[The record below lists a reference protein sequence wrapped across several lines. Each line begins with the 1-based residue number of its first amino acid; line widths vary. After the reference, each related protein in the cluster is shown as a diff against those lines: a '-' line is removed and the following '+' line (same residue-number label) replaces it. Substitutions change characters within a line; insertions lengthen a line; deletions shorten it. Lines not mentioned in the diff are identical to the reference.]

1 MAKKNEP
8 KEEAFSE
15 EELDDLIE
23 IFLEIEGPDE
33 KTFRR
38 LNQFIQLYFSPTVTG
53 LNNIPDEPTLFIGNH
68 AMFGLDGMILMPTV
82 YETTGRFLRAMAD
95 KLWFQTPTGEKLAGN
110 GIVLANPKV
119 CSALMEA
126 GEDILVFPGGAAE
139 ANKTAEQKYSLVWRE
154 RYGFVRMAA
163 QHGYNIVPFGLVGP
177 DDWYDRLMEG
187 HELRDSKVVKLLQKF
202 GILGEI
208 REDIVPPIPKGLFN
222 TLLPKPQ
229 KCYLAFGEVVEVPD
243 CRGKKSVSQAIQKK
257 VRAETAERVE
267 ALVADMLQTRS
278 ENRHTE
284 SALRRYL
291 TR

>member
-1 MAKKNEP
+1 MAKKDEQ
-8 KEEAFSE
+8 KKADFSE
-15 EELDDLIE
+15 EEIDELIE
-23 IFLEIEGPDE
+23 MFLEIDGPHE
-33 KTFRR
+33 KTFLR
-38 LNQFIQLYFSPTVTG
+38 LNQFVQLYFSPTVIG
-53 LNNIPDEPTLFIGNH
+53 ANHIPDEPTLFIGNH
-68 AMFGLDGMILMPTV
+68 AMFGLDGMIIMPTV
-82 YETTGRFLRAMAD
+82 YETTGRFLRAMGD
-95 KLWFQTPTGEKLAGN
+95 KAWFQTPTGKLLAGN
-110 GIVLANPKV
+110 GIVLGDPRV

-126 GEDILVFPGGAAE
+126 GADILVFPGGAAE

-187 HELRDSKVVKLLQKF
+187 HELRESKAVRLLQKL
-202 GILGEI
+202 GVIGEI
-208 REDIVPPIPKGLFN
+208 REDIVPPIPRGMFN

-243 CRGKKSVSQAIQKK
+243 CRGKKTVSQAIQKS

-267 ALVADMLQTRS
+267 ALVADMLLARS
-278 ENRHTE
+278 QNRHTE